1 MKTSAGRRVR
11 DGSEVVGMGKVLRF
25 GLSCDSAFAGASD
38 AS

>member
-1 MKTSAGRRVR
+1 MGTSVDQRVR
-11 DGSEVVGMGKVLRF
+11 ADSEVVGTGELLRF